1 MKYGA
6 VAQLGERRTCT
17 AEVAGSIPVS
27 STNYIRQVKSND
39 WSFDSTDETDQT
51 VKDVWTCLIK
61 RVVSQLGD
69 FASALDKLVRV
80 HCNPQN
86 VLVPEWL
93 RGWIANPLFVGS
105 IPTQHSDNL
114 IKGILNDK

>member
-61 RVVSQLGD
+61 RVVSQLGEPR
-69 FASALDKLVRV
+69 SALHGLVRV
-80 HCNPQN
+80 LCNPIN
-86 VLVPEWL
+86 VSVPEWSN
-93 RGWIANPLFVGS
+93 GVDCKS
-105 IPTQHSDNL
+105 IVREFESHPAL
-114 IKGILNDK
+114 KC

>member
-17 AEVAGSIPVS
+17 AEVAGSNPVS

-39 WSFDSTDETDQT
+39 WRFDSTTTTNEIR
-51 VKDVWTCLIK
+51 VWICLIK

-69 FASALDKLVRV
+69 FTSALGKLVRV
-80 HCNPQN
+80 LYNPIN
-86 VLVPEWL
+86 VAVPE
-93 RGWIANPLFVGS
+93 GS
-105 IPTQHSDNL
+105 NGVDCKSIVREFKSHPTL
-114 IKGILNDK
+114 KC